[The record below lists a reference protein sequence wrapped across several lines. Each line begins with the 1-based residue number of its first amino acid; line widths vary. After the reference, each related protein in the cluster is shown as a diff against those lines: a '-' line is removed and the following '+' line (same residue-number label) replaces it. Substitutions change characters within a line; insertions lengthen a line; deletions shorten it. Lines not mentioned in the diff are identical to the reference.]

1 VGVAFVTTAGA
12 IPDGPL
18 VAAVQAALDLRR
30 PVTAAVTVFAPATQ
44 AVALTI
50 DLAVDT
56 AAIRAAVLA
65 ELADFFVREAQPG
78 GTIRVSRIS
87 AAISAALGEVAHLLV
102 APAADIALPAGTIAV
117 LGTVTWA

>member
-1 VGVAFVTTAGA
+1 VAFVTAGGA
-12 IPDGPL
+12 IPAAPL
-18 VAAVQAALDLRR
+18 VAAVQAALDSRR

-56 AAIRAAVLA
+56 AAIRAAVLT
-65 ELADFFVREAQPG
+65 ELTDFFVREAEPG
-78 GTIRVSRIS
+78 GVIRVSRLS
-87 AAISAALGEVAHLLV
+87 AAISGALGEVAHLLL
-102 APAADIALPAGTIAV
+102 APSGDIAMPAGTIAV

>member
-1 VGVAFVTTAGA
+1 
-12 IPDGPL
+12 
-18 VAAVQAALDLRR
+18 
-30 PVTAAVTVFAPATQ
+30 
-44 AVALTI
+44 VALTI

-78 GTIRVSRIS
+78 GTIRISRIS

-102 APAADIALPAGTIAV
+102 APAADITLPAGTIAV